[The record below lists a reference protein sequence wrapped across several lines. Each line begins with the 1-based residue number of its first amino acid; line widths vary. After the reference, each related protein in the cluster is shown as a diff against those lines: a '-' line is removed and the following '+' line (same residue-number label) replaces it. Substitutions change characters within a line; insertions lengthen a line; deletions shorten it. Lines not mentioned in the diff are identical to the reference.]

1 MTNKKIVPLSVTQI
15 NNQANY
21 LLKSNFSNIAVRG
34 EISSLKTY
42 PSGFTYITI
51 KDQFSDLRCISYPGV
66 KNVED
71 LSIGKQV
78 YFQGD
83 LSIYVAKSTYQFVVK
98 KIQID
103 NDGLIWKKYLELKKK
118 LEQEGLFSDSH
129 KKEITKYPFKIGII
143 SSGHGAVIHDMLN
156 ILKLRAQHVKIIII
170 PTKVQG
176 DKAVVD
182 IIESINQLNKQPN
195 IDAIIIARG
204 GGSFEDLN
212 CFNNEKLA
220 RSIFDSEVPII
231 SAIGHQTDYTIVDY
245 VSDIRASTPTAAA
258 QYVIANFD
266 GIKEQINNTRNLISH
281 RVEQKIELIK
291 TQKKY
296 FQSKLSLKYLF
307 EKVKGL
313 IDQKNN
319 YHKLLLIRINNLT
332 ERYFERLDGF
342 RNRLKNNEISNNLN
356 KGYSIVYDEYGSLIS
371 DSKKVNLNQ
380 KISIKF
386 LKGKI
391 GAKIIEKK

>member
-51 KDQFSDLRCISYPGV
+51 KDQFSELRCISYPGV

-118 LEQEGLFSDSH
+118 LEQEGLFSDSY

-156 ILKLRAQHVKIIII
+156 ILKLRAQHIKIIII

-176 DKAVVD
+176 DKAVFD

-231 SAIGHQTDYTIVDY
+231 SAIGHQTDYTIADY

-296 FQSKLSLKYLF
+296 FQSKLSLNYLF

-313 IDQKNN
+313 VDQKNN

-342 RNRLKNNEISNNLN
+342 RSRLKNNEISNNLN

>member
-71 LSIGKQV
+71 LSVGKQV

-98 KIQID
+98 EIQID

-118 LEQEGLFSDSH
+118 LEQEGLFSDSY

-156 ILKLRAQHVKIIII
+156 ILKLRAQHIKIIII

-176 DKAVVD
+176 DKAVFD

-342 RNRLKNNEISNNLN
+342 RSRLKNNEISNNLN

>member
-1 MTNKKIVPLSVTQI
+1 M
-15 NNQANY
+15 
-21 LLKSNFSNIAVRG
+21 F
-34 EISSLKTY
+34 
-42 PSGFTYITI
+42 
-51 KDQFSDLRCISYPGV
+51 
-66 KNVED
+66 
-71 LSIGKQV
+71 
-78 YFQGD
+78 
-83 LSIYVAKSTYQFVVK
+83 
-98 KIQID
+98 
-103 NDGLIWKKYLELKKK
+103 
-118 LEQEGLFSDSH
+118 
-129 KKEITKYPFKIGII
+129 
-143 SSGHGAVIHDMLN
+143 
-156 ILKLRAQHVKIIII
+156 
-170 PTKVQG
+170 
-176 DKAVVD
+176 D

-342 RNRLKNNEISNNLN
+342 RSRLKNNEISNNLN